1 MYYKLFINDAILQMF
16 TAPVQKWTR
25 NFQFEWS
32 LYLLALMTWR
42 IIFLVYCKKKNKYQ
56 NKKTK
61 KNKKKTKKT
70 KQNKKNQNK
79 TKQKKRKNKAKKE
92 SKEILYLQVFPS
104 SPLTR
109 VFVPRM
115 FNQEN

>member
-1 MYYKLFINDAILQMF
+1 M
-16 TAPVQKWTR
+16 
-25 NFQFEWS
+25 
-32 LYLLALMTWR
+32 
-42 IIFLVYCKKKNKYQ
+42 KKKNKYQ

-109 VFVPRM
+109 VFVPKM

>member
-25 NFQFEWS
+25 NFSVWMKS
-32 LYLLALMTWR
+32 LFARADDLTNYLSR
-42 IIFLVYCKKKNKYQ
+42 ILLKKKKQ
-56 NKKTK
+56 IPKQKNKK
-61 KNKKKTKKT
+61 NQKKTKKT
-70 KQNKKNQNK
+70 KQNKTKQNK
-79 TKQKKRKNKAKKE
+79 KKKKTKNKAKKE

-109 VFVPRM
+109 VFVPKM